1 MGLWVC
7 GFVGVFCQDV
17 VQCVISI
24 GDCNATQY
32 TLDCINRKT
41 WFVERV
47 LKTWF
52 VERVLK
58 THFVLFIQ
66 IVRSLSAGAD

>member
-24 GDCNATQY
+24 GDCNAMQY
-32 TLDCINRKT
+32 TLDCINR
-41 WFVERV
+41 
-47 LKTWF
+47 KTWF